1 VNIMTPFRTGV
12 ALSLLAFSA
21 CVIGKS
27 GKDLAIAA
35 IPGGAQA
42 TVVSRGGAISGE
54 LVAVRDDGVVLSAQ
68 KQLSFFPF
76 ASLGGLTIGQ
86 MKDDYRL
93 SPGER
98 PSREKLDR
106 LRLVSHFPQGLTP
119 EVERQL
125 LAQLGQAAIVTVQ

>member
-1 VNIMTPFRTGV
+1 MTPFRTGV

-21 CVIGKS
+21 CAIGKS
-27 GKDLAIAA
+27 GKDLAIAT

-42 TVVSRGGAISGE
+42 TVVSRGGAIAGE

-86 MKDDYRL
+86 MKGDYKL
-93 SPGER
+93 AAGER

-119 EVERQL
+119 EVERRL
-125 LAQLGQAAIVTVQ
+125 LAQLGQTAIVTVQ